1 MNIKELLTRIVS
13 SVRKADRVLE
23 SSSQPTAA
31 DDTELIDLTVNSDDE
46 LCDISTKLDAD
57 AITTKYPKLTEIVDK
72 FNDLLRQQ
80 QQHEEEGNVVNQS
93 NNLWLSLA
101 SLEREIFP
109 QVIGQNSPSLLS
121 QLAEAINDGVNNV
134 NLFPVSVTDIRKDK
148 IHDENSY
155 NESSPG
161 KANVLHEE
169 SSTSRDIDPGQV
181 FDFVQKLTC
190 ISSRSKEV
198 KRTVKGS
205 TIQLMLRG
213 WIWLTGDP
221 ELRFRVS
228 WHLPAGYTFSP

>member
-46 LCDISTKLDAD
+46 LCEISTKLDD
-57 AITTKYPKLTEIVDK
+57 AITTKYPELTEIVDK

-121 QLAEAINDGVNNV
+121 LLAEAINDGVNNV
-134 NLFPVSVTDIRKDK
+134 NLVSIK
-148 IHDENSY
+148 SFF
-155 NESSPG
+155 
-161 KANVLHEE
+161 L
-169 SSTSRDIDPGQV
+169 
-181 FDFVQKLTC
+181 
-190 ISSRSKEV
+190 IS
-198 KRTVKGS
+198 
-205 TIQLMLRG
+205 
-213 WIWLTGDP
+213 
-221 ELRFRVS
+221 
-228 WHLPAGYTFSP
+228 